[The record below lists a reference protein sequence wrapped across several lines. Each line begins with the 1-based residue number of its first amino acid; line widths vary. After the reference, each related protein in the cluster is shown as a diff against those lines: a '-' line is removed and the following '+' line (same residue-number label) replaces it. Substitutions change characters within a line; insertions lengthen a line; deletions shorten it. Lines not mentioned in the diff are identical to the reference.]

1 MDPYAVLGLG
11 PDATPDE
18 VAAAYRRLAKRFH
31 PDRAGER
38 GGRRMAEINA
48 AYDRLRDVQAPPSGP
63 FVARAGAP
71 PRGAWLGEEVRE
83 RLGPE
88 LLRVLAVGEAVDM
101 VVSASTWA
109 SPHTLL
115 VVSDRRLLWLLDD
128 AVSHRVRYVGYSA
141 VAAVDHRLA
150 WPRKRTATLRVDLHN
165 GRRLTFAE
173 LRPETAAAIALHVRE
188 RIRPRTAPR

>member
-11 PDATPDE
+11 PGASPDE
-18 VAAAYRRLAKRFH
+18 VAAAYRQLAKRFH

-38 GGRRMAEINA
+38 GARRMAEINA
-48 AYDRLRDVQAPPSGP
+48 AYDRLRDVQTPPSEP
-63 FVARAGAP
+63 FVAR
-71 PRGAWLGEEVRE
+71 RGAWLGEEVRE

-88 LLRVLAVGEAVDM
+88 LLRVLAVGEAVDL

-115 VVSDRRLLWLLDD
+115 AVSDRRLLWLLDD

-188 RIRPRTAPR
+188 RIRPRTARR